1 MSQFINNDST
11 SNQSDSSSSSTN
23 PIFRQQQLL
32 HGNNYVTSRSTD
44 VQSVQYETLISHDEQ
59 EQSNKNSLATTK
71 HGLMTKNTSNS
82 SRNSEERK
90 KDTSSSGT
98 IVLIKREPQSEL
110 NDEEDMQN
118 LSTRCRRCRIIEN
131 TARQCYGP
139 RCMLEARPS
148 SKYCSDKCGLEL
160 ARNRLLQFLPMH
172 EIIQQGKQLK
182 AIKDTNKIDTTND
195 EPDGMCF
202 CILCNQEVNQKSY
215 TRHIDKCFIPFESQV
230 SYGSNVKSNIEGLFC
245 DNYDRTNNLYCKRLK
260 VIFSEHSR
268 DPKDRKRHAQ
278 IDLERLHEL
287 MHFEEL
293 VEKENRLRTSLNA
306 RGSVA
311 GLLLYKTTA
320 H

>member
-11 SNQSDSSSSSTN
+11 SNQSDSSSSSSSTTTN

-32 HGNNYVTSRSTD
+32 HGNNYVISRSTD

-59 EQSNKNSLATTK
+59 EQSNKNSLGTTK
-71 HGLMTKNTSNS
+71 HGLMTKITSNS
-82 SRNSEERK
+82 SRNSEKRK

-139 RCMLEARPS
+139 R
-148 SKYCSDKCGLEL
+148 Y
-160 ARNRLLQFLPMH
+160 

-215 TRHIDKCFIPFESQV
+215 TCHIDKCFIPFESQV

-293 VEKENRLRTSLNA
+293 VEKENRLRTSLNE

-311 GLLLYKTTA
+311 GHLLYKTTA